1 MSSPG
6 AGADGWRQC
15 IGRVGVWVGPGALEQ
30 DPGGFA
36 AWVEHLGYGALWVG
50 GSNPGP
56 KSFDLLDR
64 ALCGSGRL
72 VVATGITSIWAW
84 EPLALARRV
93 ATLEAAHPGRFVL
106 GLGVSHAPAVQQ
118 LGRRYERPLEA
129 MTRFLTGL
137 DDAEME
143 RGTDGGSSPPPRV
156 LAALGRRM
164 LELARD
170 RAEGAHPYLTSPVHT
185 EEARRVLGESPLLAS
200 EQALVLEDEP
210 NRARVI
216 AKTYLERYL
225 RLPNYRANLERLGY
239 DEEDLAGQGS
249 DRLVDA
255 LVIHGTPG
263 EVVARVRAHLEAG
276 ADHVCLQPLSQKGG
290 IDAGALEVLAPL
302 VAGL

>member
-64 ALCGSGRL
+64 ALSGSGRL

-93 ATLEAAHPGRFVL
+93 AALEAAHPGRFVL

-129 MTRFLTGL
+129 MTRFPH
-137 DDAEME
+137 
-143 RGTDGGSSPPPRV
+143 RPRRRRDG
-156 LAALGRRM
+156 
-164 LELARD
+164 ARD
-170 RAEGAHPYLTSPVHT
+170 GRELVPAAQGAGSLRAGGCS
-185 EEARRVLGESPLLAS
+185 S
-200 EQALVLEDEP
+200 
-210 NRARVI
+210 
-216 AKTYLERYL
+216 
-225 RLPNYRANLERLGY
+225 LPATGPRGR
-239 DEEDLAGQGS
+239 
-249 DRLVDA
+249 
-255 LVIHGTPG
+255 TPT
-263 EVVARVRAHLEAG
+263 
-276 ADHVCLQPLSQKGG
+276 
-290 IDAGALEVLAPL
+290 
-302 VAGL
+302 